1 MFGEKIKELRTQ
13 RSLSQ
18 KQLANILNVHKATIS
33 LYESNSRFPSVDI
46 LKAAARYF
54 HVSTDYLLEMNSA
67 RTLDVSNLTDEQI
80 AVVEQMVSV
89 LQQSNQQ
96 HA

>member
-1 MFGEKIKELRTQ
+1 MFGEKLKELRI
-13 RSLSQ
+13 RKNLSQ
-18 KQLANILNVHKATIS
+18 KQLASILNIHKATVS
-33 LYESNSRFPSVDI
+33 LYESDSRFPSVDI

-67 RTLDVSNLTDEQI
+67 RTLDISSLTDEQV

-89 LQQSNQQ
+89 LQQTNQPNT
-96 HA
+96 